1 MVETITHNEQIYG
14 IIISKDYTKEGIDFF
29 TPDSFSQ
36 QMGYMNRPQGYII
49 APHVHNLVTRKVELT
64 QEVLIV
70 KRGKIR
76 VDFYDDMQA
85 YLESR
90 IITAG
95 GIFFFSSCGVGFCIF
110 GQAGIILGEQG
121 PYFGGRGK
129 ICFPTVDRGKKI
141 IKKENY
147 Y

>member
-1 MVETITHNEQIYG
+1 MDMVETITHNEQIYG

-95 GIFFFSSCGVGFCIF
+95 GNYLFAPRRRGFVFF
-110 GQAGIILGEQG
+110 
-121 PYFGGRGK
+121 
-129 ICFPTVDRGKKI
+129 
-141 IKKENY
+141 
-147 Y
+147 

>member
-1 MVETITHNEQIYG
+1 MDMVETITHNEQIYG

-95 GIFFFSSCGVGFCIF
+95 D
-110 GQAGIILGEQG
+110 IILLAHGGHGFEILEQAEIIEVKQG
-121 PYFGGRGK
+121 PDCGERDK
-129 ICFPTVDRGKKI
+129 IRFQPVDRDKVI
-141 IKKENY
+141 IK
-147 Y
+147 

>member
-1 MVETITHNEQIYG
+1 MDMVETITHNEQIYG
-14 IIISKDYTKEGIDFF
+14 IFISKDYTKEGIDFF

-95 GIFFFSSCGVGFCIF
+95 D
-110 GQAGIILGEQG
+110 IILLAHGGHGFEILEQAEIIEVKQG
-121 PYFGGRGK
+121 PYCGERDK
-129 ICFPTVDRGKKI
+129 IRFQPVDRDKVI
-141 IKKENY
+141 IK
-147 Y
+147 